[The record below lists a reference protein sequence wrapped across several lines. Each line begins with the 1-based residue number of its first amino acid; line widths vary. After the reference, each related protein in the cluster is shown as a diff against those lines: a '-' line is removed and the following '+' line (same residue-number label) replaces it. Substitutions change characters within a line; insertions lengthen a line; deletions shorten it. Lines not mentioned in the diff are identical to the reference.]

1 MSKDNSLIDFTEE
14 LTKRGYDQDTIN
26 EINLVVR
33 TWFQQKAKPYYFQMT
48 GTDTESQQNG
58 YFISTAP
65 PKMARSNAPKGFI
78 FLVE

>member
-1 MSKDNSLIDFTEE
+1 MLNYNSIIDFTTE
-14 LTKRGYDQDTIN
+14 LTKRGYDAEAIN
-26 EINLVVR
+26 EINLVAR
-33 TWFQQKAKPYYFQMT
+33 DWFEKTHKPYFFQMT
-48 GTDTESQQNG
+48 GIDQESGNEG